1 MEHFMELW
9 EIIEEGDIEK
19 LRAFLASDHD
29 VNEGDEFGDTLLH
42 HAARIGTCEMVMS
55 LLESGADVNVI
66 DSEEVTPLMEAV
78 QEKREDIAQLLLD
91 KGANP
96 NHGRDMNGTALHHAA
111 ATGNVKIGRMLL
123 EHGAEVNA
131 IDNDADCW
139 TPLHSAAY
147 NGHFEF
153 AKLLVEF
160 GSNLYAVAGL
170 SWPLDLA
177 VDQNH
182 KEVAVYLYKIV
193 EEPHPATLGSPL
205 HAAAGLRNLNLMRQ
219 FIEYGVDVRDYA
231 SRTPLHWAVGQDRS
245 LFFQIILEHYAQK
258 TPFELPTNMHRSD
271 AKGAIEFLL
280 ERGADIEAKDYEHNT
295 PLLLALQ
302 WAQEDA
308 AEVLIHHGAHVNVAD
323 ASDWTPVILAAS
335 NGLMRA
341 LKALVEQGAN
351 LGATRNGWNALNHAC
366 HHGKKEAAAFL
377 LDHGMNVNGS
387 GQQAYLQYPLFSAV
401 FMKHRE
407 IVRLLLDRGA
417 DVNVKGEDGK
427 TALSLAEGNKEII
440 DLLNA
445 HRKSK

>member
-1 MEHFMELW
+1 MELW
-9 EIIEEGDIEK
+9 EIIQEGDIEK
-19 LRAFLASDHD
+19 LKAFLASDHD
-29 VNEGDEFGDTLLH
+29 VNEGDEFGNTLLH
-42 HAARIGTCEMVMS
+42 HAARVGTREMVEL
-55 LLESGADVNVI
+55 LLESGANVNVM

-78 QEKREDIAQLLLD
+78 QEKREDIAKLLLD

-96 NHGRDMNGTALHHAA
+96 NRGRDTNGTALHYAA

-123 EHGAEVNA
+123 ERGAEVNA

-147 NGHFEF
+147 NGHLEF
-153 AKLLVEF
+153 AKLLVES

-170 SWPLDLA
+170 RWPLDLA
-177 VDQNH
+177 INQNH

-193 EEPHPATLGSPL
+193 EEPYPATLGSPL
-205 HAAAGLRNLNLMRQ
+205 HAAAGLRDLDLMPQ
-219 FIEYGVDVRDYA
+219 FTEYDVDVHDYA

-258 TPFELPTNMHRSD
+258 KPFELPKNICRGN
-271 AKGAIEFLL
+271 AKAAIEFLL
-280 ERGADIEAKDYEHNT
+280 ERGAKIEAKDYEDNT

-302 WAQEDA
+302 WAQIDA

-323 ASDWTPVILAAS
+323 TSGWTPVILAAS
-335 NGLMRA
+335 GGHMRA
-341 LKALVEQGAN
+341 LKALVERGAN
-351 LGATRNGWNALNHAC
+351 LDAIRNGWNALNHAC

-387 GQQAYLQYPLFSAV
+387 GQRTHLQYPLFSAV
-401 FMKHRE
+401 FMKHTA

-427 TALSLAEGNKEII
+427 TAFSLAEGNKEII